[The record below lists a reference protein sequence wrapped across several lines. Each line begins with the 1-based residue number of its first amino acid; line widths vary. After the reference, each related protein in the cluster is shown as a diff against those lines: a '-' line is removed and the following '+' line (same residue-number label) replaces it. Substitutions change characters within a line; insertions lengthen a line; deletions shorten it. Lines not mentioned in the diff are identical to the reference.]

1 VPVPTAI
8 ETKDLRREF
17 GAVTAVDSLSL
28 DVRSG
33 EVFGLL
39 GPNGAGKTTTIKML
53 IMLLPPTSGTATVAG
68 HDIIHEPRQV
78 RRSIGYVPQLLSSD
92 GALSARENLDIS
104 GRLYHIP
111 GAERRERI
119 DDALQFMGLA
129 EVGDNLVRTF
139 SGGMVRRLEIAQA
152 MLHAPPALF
161 LDEPTVGLDPTA
173 RHAVWGHIRKLRE
186 REGTTILL
194 TTHYMDEAAALC
206 ERVGIMH
213 LGKLV
218 ALGTPESLA
227 VEVGPGASLDD
238 VFTHFTGSDLDAAPG
253 GGTYRDLARTRRI
266 ARRLG

>member
-1 VPVPTAI
+1 MPLAI
-8 ETKDLRREF
+8 ETTALTRRF
-17 GAVTAVDSLSL
+17 GSVTAVDALSLS
-28 DVRSG
+28 VRPG

-53 IMLLPPTSGTATVAG
+53 ITLLPPTSGTASVAG
-68 HDIIHEPRQV
+68 HDITRESRPV

-111 GAERRERI
+111 AAERGERI

-129 EVGDNLVRTF
+129 EVGDNLVRAF

-152 MLHAPPALF
+152 MLHRPPVLF

-173 RHAVWGHIRKLRE
+173 RRAVWGHVRSLRE

-194 TTHYMDEAAALC
+194 TTHYMDEAAELC

-213 LGKLV
+213 LGRLV
-218 ALGTPESLA
+218 ALGTPASLA
-227 VEVGPGASLDD
+227 AEVGPGASLDD
-238 VFTHFTGSDLDAAPG
+238 VFTHFTGSELDDAAG
-253 GGTYRDLARTRRI
+253 GGTYRDVARTRRT

>member
-1 VPVPTAI
+1 MQAAI
-8 ETKDLRREF
+8 ETRDLRREF
-17 GAVTAVDSLSL
+17 GSVTAVDALTL
-28 DVRSG
+28 EVRPG

-53 IMLLPPTSGTATVAG
+53 ITLLPPTSGSATVAG
-68 HDIIHEPRQV
+68 HDIAHEARSV

-104 GRLYHIP
+104 GHLYHIP
-111 GAERRERI
+111 GPERRERI
-119 DDALQFMGLA
+119 EEALRFMGLTD
-129 EVGDNLVRTF
+129 VGDNLVRTY

-152 MLHAPPALF
+152 MLHAPPVLF

-173 RHAVWGHIRKLRE
+173 RRAVWEHVRKLRE

-194 TTHYMDEAAALC
+194 TTHYMDEAAELC

-213 LGKLV
+213 LGRLV

-227 VEVGPGASLDD
+227 AEVGPGASLDD
-238 VFTHFTGSDLDAAPG
+238 VFTHFTGSDLDDASA
-253 GGTYRDLARTRRI
+253 GGTYRDVARTRRT

>member
-1 VPVPTAI
+1 MRAII
-8 ETKDLRREF
+8 ETKELRREF
-17 GAVTAVDSLSL
+17 GPVTAVDALSL
-28 DVRSG
+28 AVMPG

-53 IMLLPPTSGTATVAG
+53 ITLLPPTSGSATVAG
-68 HDIIHEPRQV
+68 HDVVHQQRLV
-78 RRSIGYVPQLLSSD
+78 RRSIGYVSQLLSSD

-111 GAERRERI
+111 TPERSERM
-119 DDALQFMGLA
+119 DTALAFMGLA
-129 EVGDNLVRTF
+129 DVGDNLVRTY

-152 MLHAPPALF
+152 MLHQPQVLF

-173 RHAVWGHIRKLRE
+173 RRAVWEHIRRLRD

-194 TTHYMDEAAALC
+194 TTHYMDEAAELC

-227 VEVGPGASLDD
+227 AEIGPGATLDD
-238 VFTHFTGSDLDAAPG
+238 VFTIYTGGDLDE
-253 GGTYRDLARTRRI
+253 GGTYRVVARTRRT

>member
-1 VPVPTAI
+1 MPPAI
-8 ETKDLRREF
+8 ETTGLTRRF
-17 GAVTAVDSLSL
+17 GAITAVDALSLS
-28 DVRSG
+28 VRPG

-53 IMLLPPTSGTATVAG
+53 ITLLPPTSGTATVAG
-68 HDIIHEPRQV
+68 HDIMHEPRLV

-111 GAERRERI
+111 GAQRRERI
-119 DDALQFMGLA
+119 DDALRFMGLT

-152 MLHAPPALF
+152 MLHGPPVLF

-173 RHAVWGHIRKLRE
+173 RHAVWEHVRKLRE

-194 TTHYMDEAAALC
+194 TTHYMDEAAELC

-227 VEVGPGASLDD
+227 AEVGPGASLDD
-238 VFTHFTGSDLDAAPG
+238 VFTHFTGGDLDDATEG
-253 GGTYRDLARTRRI
+253 GAYRDVARTRRT